1 VAQIALERVSFRYEK
16 ADEYAI
22 KDISLTINPGEFV
35 VLTGPA
41 GAGKSTMAYCIN
53 GVIPHFQRGMMQGDI
68 FLEGQNS
75 KQLTTGSI
83 AKMVGSVFQDPE
95 AQIVCARVD
104 EEIAFG
110 LENLGVPSREITKRI
125 GNVLELVGIEELKYR
140 PTNALSGG
148 QKQRVAIAAVLAME
162 PTILVLDEPTSELD
176 PFGTSQVI
184 ELLHR
189 LNKEKK
195 ITIVLVEQKIEE
207 AISFAT
213 RLVIMQ
219 QGEIVIEGEPA
230 KVLTKDALLKSAGV
244 KLPQLVN
251 LAYRLGLKE
260 DVPLDLLD
268 AEAMVRNYVGR

>member
-1 VAQIALERVSFRYEK
+1 MAQIALERVSFRYEK